1 MIRSAIAISLLVGL
15 TAGGISLATQHPP
28 GRGKV
33 TKLSERDVDEK
44 LDGKDARVTT
54 VEVTLEPGEAG
65 EPHRHPGP
73 IFGYV
78 LEGEFEL
85 GLADQP
91 VVRLKAGETFYEPTG
106 VLHRVSR
113 NPSKKDRTRVLAVIL
128 HAREAKN
135 IVLPASPD
143 QSREATDHSR

>member
-15 TAGGISLATQHPP
+15 T
-28 GRGKV
+28 
-33 TKLSERDVDEK
+33 
-44 LDGKDARVTT
+44 
-54 VEVTLEPGEAG
+54 
-65 EPHRHPGP
+65 
-73 IFGYV
+73 
-78 LEGEFEL
+78 
-85 GLADQP
+85 
-91 VVRLKAGETFYEPTG
+91 AGETFYEPTG